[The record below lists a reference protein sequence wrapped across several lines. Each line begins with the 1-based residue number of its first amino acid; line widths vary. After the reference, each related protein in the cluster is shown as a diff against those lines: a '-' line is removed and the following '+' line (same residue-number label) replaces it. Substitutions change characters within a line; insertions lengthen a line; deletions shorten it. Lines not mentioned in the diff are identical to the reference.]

1 VERIRRDLDRFP
13 APVAPVGTG
22 SLALEPFR
30 DRLALENVTVRPDGT
45 RAPALDGVSLEVRRG
60 EMLAVVGPTGAGKST
75 LLLVLAGLRA
85 PDAGRVLLDG
95 VPVLAARRQRV
106 AWVPQSPFLSDDTL
120 RRNVAFG
127 LADDEIDEARVA
139 AAIEASSLGEFVRG
153 LPEDSKRGPAKRA
166 PFSGGERQRLAVAR
180 ALYAEPEILLLDEP
194 TSALDVATER
204 ELMDTLAALTPARTI
219 VVVSHRPA
227 AVERADRIVHLERG
241 RVTGSGKP
249 GEFLGGRE
257 LPG

>member
-1 VERIRRDLDRFP
+1 
-13 APVAPVGTG
+13 
-22 SLALEPFR
+22 
-30 DRLALENVTVRPDGT
+30 
-45 RAPALDGVSLEVRRG
+45 
-60 EMLAVVGPTGAGKST
+60 MLAVVGPTGAGKST

-95 VPVLAARRQRV
+95 APVLAARRQRV

-127 LADDEIDEARVA
+127 LADDEIDGARVA

-153 LPEDSKRGPAKRA
+153 LPEGLETRA
-166 PFSGGERQRLAVAR
+166 GEAGALLSGGERQRLAVAR
-180 ALYAEPEILLLDEP
+180 ALYADPEILLLDEP